1 MISKRCGASHMP
13 NRIIREGILTSER
26 VNSLSERAEVF
37 YRRLMSV
44 VDDFGRFTANPTLL
58 RASCYPLKLDSV
70 KEDSIK
76 KHLAE
81 AEDAGLIVLYT
92 VAGKA
97 YLELQDFRQQVRAK
111 ESKFPPPDKHPLST
125 CVADAKQVIADAH
138 LDGDVV
144 GDEDEDVI
152 SSASADRIPYDGIVA
167 AYHEALPMLPVVRK
181 LTDQRRRKLRRCW
194 QDDRERQSLD
204 YWKRFFAY
212 VGTSDFLTGRSG
224 RFTACDFEWLVEPSR
239 HLKVSEGKYE
249 NREAA

>member
-1 MISKRCGASHMP
+1 MTVP

-26 VNSLSERAEVF
+26 VDLLGALEEVF
-37 YRRLMSV
+37 YRRLQSV
-44 VDDFGRFTANPTLL
+44 VDDHGRFHANPKLIRAACFPL
-58 RASCYPLKLDSV
+58 RLDRVS
-70 KEDSIK
+70 DSDIGK
-76 KHLAE
+76 WIRATE
-81 AEDAGLIVLYT
+81 EAGLVRQYLAT
-92 VAGKA
+92 DGKR
-97 YLELQDFRQQVRAK
+97 YLEILDFGQRIQSK
-111 ESKFPPPDKHPLST
+111 SKFPDPLATEDHSDPPLTTVNHRL
-125 CVADAKQVIADAH
+125 
-138 LDGDVV
+138 VV
-144 GDEDEDVI
+144 GEDGDEDVI

-194 QDDRERQSLD
+194 QDDQERQSLD